1 MNEDTTS
8 PRAPAT
14 ASLADLLVGPR
25 ARRLVLPQ
33 VQGRCER
40 AAVDE
45 DDVMQ
50 DVLLGVLLAQ
60 RSPASAWTP
69 GRGLAAS
76 SYLFRTGGSRAK
88 NALRRYERWASRE
101 ALMDDGQP
109 SVAGEAAADLGPALA
124 RILAELDLEEERDM
138 ATHLAAGCSLPEVCS
153 RMGLSLHSGRELRDR
168 VRALLMHLR
177 DDP

>member
-1 MNEDTTS
+1 
-8 PRAPAT
+8 
-14 ASLADLLVGPR
+14 
-25 ARRLVLPQ
+25 
-33 VQGRCER
+33 
-40 AAVDE
+40 
-45 DDVMQ
+45 MQ

-60 RSPASAWTP
+60 RSPASAWSP

-76 SYLFRTGGSRAK
+76 SYLFRVGGSRAR

-101 ALMDDGQP
+101 TAAEGAQQE
-109 SVAGEAAADLGPALA
+109 AGVESSADLGPALQ

-153 RMGLSLHSGRELRDR
+153 RMGLSLHAGRELRDR